1 MKAFLYPKDAKT
13 LIHLELLR
21 TDSIPSLFH
30 TRCVYSFTAYIDTY
44 VHDPPIPALSF
55 KLNFLSGALWDL
67 QYPKTL
73 YYPFDLWLQ
82 LAAKFRNSGQ
92 TCVCANR
99 VLVQDGKNWDT
110 RHTPQ
115 DLASS
120 VNIIIFFPQVSMIN
134 LLRPFLKRFKN

>member
-1 MKAFLYPKDAKT
+1 MAAAAPTVKKVS
-13 LIHLELLR
+13 LELGGNAP
-21 TDSIPSLFH
+21 SIVFDD
-30 TRCVYSFTAYIDTY
+30 A
-44 VHDPPIPALSF
+44 
-55 KLNFLSGALWDL
+55 DL
-67 QYPKTL
+67 DVAVKGT
-73 YYPFDLWLQ
+73 